1 MKTRARCWKS
11 PSLLETLT
19 TYARSLPK
27 EITDIFKKKT
37 KDFGYGLLLTET
49 GIKLLIMK
57 TSPKCRT
64 IKLAWIGRLT
74 GECLPKEIG
83 DRSKWTYFKLYTRI
97 KNKYKVNYLCTDGYE
112 AYSSFTLAEK
122 KHTTTKAEIRSPSYA
137 SLLAITNL
145 LLDEARSPTMMCLHN
160 HCSLSLGKVP
170 KRLKGA
176 RSMRW
181 VYEVNEYQTSLIES
195 TNFLIRHYLA
205 RFQRKQGLDVEKR
218 VYQGYML
225 A

>member
-1 MKTRARCWKS
+1 
-11 PSLLETLT
+11 
-19 TYARSLPK
+19 
-27 EITDIFKKKT
+27 
-37 KDFGYGLLLTET
+37 
-49 GIKLLIMK
+49 MK

-122 KHTTTKAEIRSPSYA
+122 KHATTKAEIRSPSYA

-145 LLDEARSPTMMCLHN
+145 LLGEVWDEFT
-160 HCSLSLGKVP
+160 K
-170 KRLKGA
+170 
-176 RSMRW
+176 
-181 VYEVNEYQTSLIES
+181 
-195 TNFLIRHYLA
+195 
-205 RFQRKQGLDVEKR
+205 
-218 VYQGYML
+218 
-225 A
+225 

>member
-1 MKTRARCWKS
+1 
-11 PSLLETLT
+11 
-19 TYARSLPK
+19 
-27 EITDIFKKKT
+27 
-37 KDFGYGLLLTET
+37 
-49 GIKLLIMK
+49 MK

-112 AYSSFTLAEK
+112 AYSSFILAEK

-145 LLDEARSPTMMCLHN
+145 LLGKARSGSKSSLLEFA
-160 HCSLSLGKVP
+160 SLSSHEVP

-181 VYEVNEYQTSLIES
+181 VYEVNEYQTCLIECV
-195 TNFLIRHYLA
+195 NNRIRHYLA
-205 RFQRKQGLDVEKR
+205 RFRRKRALGVRK
-218 VYQGYML
+218 
-225 A
+225 